1 MKQTR
6 YKSKGKELKRSR
18 LRIRSNLDNY
28 ITTNLVI
35 LIFLL
40 LSPFSLWMSNKQDF
54 FDRHLNLSPFKVF
67 YFASIAMLCTL
78 TYLISRKKI
87 SINTNYGYFLGLLI
101 PLSLGY
107 ILISSDWTVLLH
119 SQPDRIIT
127 YTSPIT
133 WVLAGIL
140 TVALMRGSKVFSRVI
155 NLIAILVL
163 AYFSS
168 FLILNE
174 FHPYNANSLNLSIVI
189 HPIIQSV
196 FGVGLQSH
204 LRAQY
209 GMYGEILSPFLSAIN
224 FVTGNN
230 VNLTQLT
237 IVLSIIFFVSY
248 FSVYL
253 FLRLHSHNKILS
265 ALGFVG
271 FLYLSLFAVTTWPS
285 ELYFQ
290 YYPIRLLFPMTSL
303 LIVFMIGKARYRKY
317 LIPFFSYLTIGLF
330 WNLDVGLFT
339 LLAVLTY
346 YYLRLFF
353 SLDKEFSFH
362 RDLKDVLIPIVTVIA
377 TTCIFCLAHFFR
389 FGVGIS
395 LELFLASQK
404 LFLSG
409 QIPPINGVWRSI
421 FLVYVCSLTYSIIN
435 IHKREDL
442 DFQAKIF
449 FVSLLGLGLF
459 LYFINNPHPAVLSN
473 TWWPAFIILILYT
486 DRLLNSAKTWELNV
500 SVTKIL
506 SVILIFP
513 LTWIASAS
521 FINLK
526 NSQILKDQVNI
537 VELFDKKSLSKRA
550 LWAEPGAAFVS
561 DVKTSSVSY
570 VSVENRNKFPKLQP
584 NWVKKSS
591 AVKRFFLNRPIR
603 ENSLAVF
610 SMWDYMIYMDAK
622 SKTPFSAP
630 NFYHTYLQREWLEI
644 EQNLASQDGV
654 EFVIVDDQFG
664 LWRGDTLAHPTV
676 NILALRD
683 LLDNNFD
690 LVETRAVGFTWYLDR
705 WMPNKLKF
713 YVRK

>member
-1 MKQTR
+1 M
-6 YKSKGKELKRSR
+6 KSKRKELEQSR
-18 LRIRSNLDNY
+18 LRIRINIESY
-28 ITTNLVI
+28 VTTNLVF

-40 LSPFSLWMSNKQDF
+40 LSPFILWMSNKQDF
-54 FDRHLNLSPFKVF
+54 FDRQLNLSPFKVF

-78 TYLISRKKI
+78 TYFISKRKVA
-87 SINTNYGYFLGLLI
+87 INKNYQYFLGLLI
-101 PLSLGY
+101 PLSLVY

-119 SQPDRIIT
+119 SQPDRFIT
-127 YTSPIT
+127 YSSPTT
-133 WVLAGIL
+133 WVLAGMLAFI
-140 TVALMRGSKVFSRVI
+140 LMRGSKVFSLVI
-155 NLIAILVL
+155 DSIAILVL
-163 AYFSS
+163 IYFSS
-168 FLILNE
+168 FLVLND

-189 HPIIQSV
+189 HPIIQST

-209 GMYGEILSPFLSAIN
+209 GMYGEILSPILSGIN
-224 FVTGNN
+224 FVTSRN
-230 VNLTQLT
+230 VNLTQIT
-237 IVLSIIFFVSY
+237 IVLSIIFFISY
-248 FSVYL
+248 LSIYL
-253 FLRLHSHNKILS
+253 FLRLHSHNRILA

-271 FLYLSLFAVTTWPS
+271 FLYLHLFAVTTWPS

-290 YYPIRLLFPMTSL
+290 YYPIRILFPMTSL

-317 LIPFFSYLTIGLF
+317 IISFFSYLTIGLF

-346 YYLRLFF
+346 YYLRLFLNVDKPF
-353 SLDKEFSFH
+353 SLQ
-362 RDLKDVLIPIVTVIA
+362 RDLKDVILPIVTVIA
-377 TTCIFCLAHFFR
+377 TTCIFCVVHLFR
-389 FGVGIS
+389 FGVGIN

-409 QIPPINGVWRSI
+409 AIPPINGVWRSI
-421 FLVYVCSLTYSIIN
+421 FLIYACSLAYSIIN
-435 IHKREDL
+435 IHKRQDL

-473 TWWPAFIILILYT
+473 TWWPAFVILILYT
-486 DRLLNSAKTWELNV
+486 DRLLGSAKTWELNV
-500 SVTKIL
+500 SATRML
-506 SVILIFP
+506 SVTLIFP

-537 VELFDKKSLSKRA
+537 VELFDKSSISKRA

-561 DVKTSSVSY
+561 EEKTSSVSY
-570 VSVENRNKFPKLQP
+570 VSVENRNKFPELQP
-584 NWVKKSS
+584 SWVKKSS
-591 AVKRFFLNRPIR
+591 AVQRFFLNRPLR

-610 SMWDYMIYMDAK
+610 SIWDHMIYMDAR

-630 NFYHTYLQREWLEI
+630 NFYHTYLQREWSEI
-644 EQNLASQDGV
+644 EQNLASKDGV
-654 EFVIVDDQFG
+654 EFVVVDDQFG
-664 LWRGDTLAHPTV
+664 LWQGDTLAHPNV
-676 NILALRD
+676 NIVAIKG
-683 LLDNNFD
+683 LLDKKFK

-705 WMPNKLKF
+705 WMPNNLRF
-713 YVRK
+713 YSRK